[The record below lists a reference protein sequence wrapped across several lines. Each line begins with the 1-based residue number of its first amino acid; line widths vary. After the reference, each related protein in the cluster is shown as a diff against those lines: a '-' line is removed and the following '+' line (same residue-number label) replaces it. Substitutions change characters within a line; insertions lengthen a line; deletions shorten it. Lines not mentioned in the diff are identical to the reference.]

1 MANFSFEE
9 TLKFFSEKLHATP
22 SAPDLEKK
30 EVELVIDTL
39 HVVIAQGKLA
49 GSLHMS
55 IVLGLLVQPIKEARL
70 KDLATSNF
78 LGINTGG
85 CTLAFDEMGVSLCL
99 HGATTGGAS
108 PQENW
113 EWLHRLVSVAREWNK
128 VLTLWDEFVPMS
140 TTDERNDNA
149 L

>member
-1 MANFSFEE
+1 MANFSFED
-9 TLKFFSEKLHATP
+9 TVKFFSEKLHATP
-22 SAPDLEKK
+22 PKLDLEKQ

-39 HVVIAQGKLA
+39 HVVIAQGKLV
-49 GSLHMS
+49 GSVHMS
-55 IVLGLLVQPIKEARL
+55 TVLGLLVQPIKEERL

-85 CTLAFDEMGVSLCL
+85 CALAFDEMGVSLCL
-99 HGATTGGAS
+99 HGTTTSGAS

-128 VLTLWDEFVPMS
+128 VLALWEEFVPMS
-140 TTDERNDNA
+140 TTDEKNDNA